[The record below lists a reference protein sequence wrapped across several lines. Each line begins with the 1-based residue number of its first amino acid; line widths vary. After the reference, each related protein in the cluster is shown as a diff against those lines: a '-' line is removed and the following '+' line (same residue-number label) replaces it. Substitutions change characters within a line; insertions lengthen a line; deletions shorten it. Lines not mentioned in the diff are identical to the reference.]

1 MTDTPKVVRDIVE
14 RVTVMRDEA
23 TVVSEEIQNL
33 WTGRDIRGTIN
44 ELLLTAMVSRVHTLD
59 DVLAAIEAETGDAA
73 VANLAAC
80 VHVPN
85 CECHEPGDVCYEV
98 VADNPPERGED

>member
-1 MTDTPKVVRDIVE
+1 MTPKVIRDIVE

-59 DVLAAIEAETGDAA
+59 DVLAAIEAE
-73 VANLAAC
+73 V
-80 VHVPN
+80 
-85 CECHEPGDVCYEV
+85 
-98 VADNPPERGED
+98 GEKCIDTCCGGYLQ

>member
-1 MTDTPKVVRDIVE
+1 MTPKVVRDIVE

-23 TVVSEEIQNL
+23 TQRAEETQNL

-59 DVLAAIEAETGDAA
+59 DVLAAIEAET
-73 VANLAAC
+73 
-80 VHVPN
+80 
-85 CECHEPGDVCYEV
+85 E
-98 VADNPPERGED
+98 DNPPERGED